1 MIHLSLL
8 TWLALGGVQH
18 TTVEPPQEQTSRGA
32 RRAAVPATSRWF
44 YVGIAIAALVVIAIG
59 FVPSFSKRPSTIAA
73 LAPHV
78 IVHATLFMSW
88 TVLFLVQAALVAT
101 GHTRVHRRLG
111 VAAAAIAVTMVV
123 TAPPMAISFARR
135 GLPPGDPLANL
146 LVLLV
151 DPLLFAV
158 FVGAGILY
166 RRRAEAHKRLMLLA
180 MVCMLPPA
188 ISRWPIAVRHPVVV
202 FPIVLLTFLG
212 APLVH
217 DFPARRR
224 PHPVSLW
231 GGLVLF
237 AAGPLRIAFSQSA
250 AGHDLARWL
259 IR

>member
-1 MIHLSLL
+1 
-8 TWLALGGVQH
+8 LAL
-18 TTVEPPQEQTSRGA
+18 R
-32 RRAAVPATSRWF
+32 
-44 YVGIAIAALVVIAIG
+44 GIAIAALVVIA
-59 FVPSFSKRPSTIAA
+59 T
-73 LAPHV
+73 
-78 IVHATLFMSW
+78 
-88 TVLFLVQAALVAT
+88 LVA
-101 GHTRVHRRLG
+101 
-111 VAAAAIAVTMVV
+111 AVMVV

-151 DPLLFAV
+151 DPLLFAA

-166 RRRAEAHKRLMLLA
+166 RRRADAHKRLMVLG

-188 ISRWPIAVRHPVVV
+188 ISRWPIAVRHPAVV
-202 FPIVLLTFLG
+202 FPIVLLAFLA

-217 DFPARRR
+217 DLLARRR

-231 GGLVLF
+231 GGLVVF
-237 AAGPLRIAFSQSA
+237 VAGPLRIAFSQSA